1 MRSARAHGDHSVQQD
16 VEKQDGVP
24 GPSVHPR
31 ATHTAQ
37 ACHPDLHALFWG
49 GRKGNLAQK
58 QFASLLPLEGLT
70 SVTAVPRVHSCSP
83 RAAQTMAAAAMV
95 AVKHHEQEPHHV
107 VETEADMPAES
118 DSLLRAELGRQV
130 VGPLGMAWQVR
141 MSRRIDEVSNDCA
154 SHAEGH
160 L

>member
-1 MRSARAHGDHSVQQD
+1 MVRCECLGGNARFLCGRRRIRACIARHMGTPMRSARAHGDHSVQQD

-58 QFASLLPLEGLT
+58 QFASLLPLLPLGLT
-70 SVTAVPRVHSCSP
+70 SVTDKNLFGLYS
-83 RAAQTMAAAAMV
+83 
-95 AVKHHEQEPHHV
+95 
-107 VETEADMPAES
+107 
-118 DSLLRAELGRQV
+118 ELSAG
-130 VGPLGMAWQVR
+130 
-141 MSRRIDEVSNDCA
+141 
-154 SHAEGH
+154 
-160 L
+160 

>member
-70 SVTAVPRVHSCSP
+70 VTRICLVCIPGCAYNLDLIKPSP
-83 RAAQTMAAAAMV
+83 
-95 AVKHHEQEPHHV
+95 
-107 VETEADMPAES
+107 
-118 DSLLRAELGRQV
+118 
-130 VGPLGMAWQVR
+130 
-141 MSRRIDEVSNDCA
+141 
-154 SHAEGH
+154 
-160 L
+160 